1 MFFPF
6 PLSPETNR
14 QGNTLALVGRLRSG
28 VDLRTAQAEATLIAS
43 RIKTGRVE
51 NGSRNGF
58 TPRLITLRERISGRF
73 QSALLVLAGAVG
85 FLMLLVCANL
95 SNLLLVRASRR
106 QREMAVRAAL
116 GASRGD
122 LVRQLM
128 TESLVLCVAGAAAGL
143 LLATGATML
152 VSRIQ
157 GTTIPLL
164 RDVRVDNL
172 ALGFTV
178 LVAVVT
184 VFDEALVFL
193 LDERDPLPW
202 PGSRGSTSGRG
213 GRVRRAIVVAEVAM
227 ACVLTTGAGLLIR
240 SLARVLDVQP
250 GFATGNVI
258 AVRVDPSR
266 AQTTRDQRNGYFDEV
281 VRAVRS
287 VPGVQALGLTD
298 ALPLGDTSAGDA
310 GTRRRTVTP

>member
-1 MFFPF
+1 M
-6 PLSPETNR
+6 
-14 QGNTLALVGRLRSG
+14 
-28 VDLRTAQAEATLIAS
+28 
-43 RIKTGRVE
+43 
-51 NGSRNGF
+51 
-58 TPRLITLRERISGRF
+58 
-73 QSALLVLAGAVG
+73 
-85 FLMLLVCANL
+85 
-95 SNLLLVRASRR
+95 
-106 QREMAVRAAL
+106 
-116 GASRGD
+116 
-122 LVRQLM
+122 M

-184 VFDEALVFL
+184 GIVFGLLPAIQASAQALPVALAEA
-193 LDERDPLPW
+193 
-202 PGSRGSTSGRG
+202 SRGSTSGRG

-298 ALPLGDTSAGDA
+298 ALPLGDNFGWRRWDTSADGYSPRDNGERIQPLVRMIDDGYFAAMKIPLHA
-310 GTRRRTVTP
+310 GRAFTASR